1 MSRLASCPPA
11 PCCARASERPRAMT
25 ADIIQD
31 RRVTVPTRGFTDP
44 ASVDG
49 SRLYWALPSPV
60 HEGLG
65 VRAFSPTGYK
75 VMRCSPHS
83 SSRPSPG
90 SRCLPAHCATL
101 RPEPSTLAPCSPQSR
116 HGLSTAVVA
125 VPTQRRP
132 ALTAAARGAP
142 RELRVGTKK
151 RLQVEQRN
159 SLKGEP
165 IMAPP

>member
-1 MSRLASCPPA
+1 
-11 PCCARASERPRAMT
+11 MT
-25 ADIIQD
+25 ADVIQD

-49 SRLYWALPSPV
+49 SRLSWALPSRV

-65 VRAFSPTGYK
+65 VRASSPTGYK
-75 VMRCSPHS
+75 VMRCCPHN

-90 SRCLPAHCATL
+90 SRRLAAHCATL
-101 RPEPSTLAPCSPQSR
+101 RSEPSTLAPCSPPSR
-116 HGLSTAVVA
+116 HGLSRAELA

-151 RLQVEQRN
+151 RLQVEQR
-159 SLKGEP
+159 SSFKGGGF
-165 IMAPP
+165 MLPP